1 MSPVAI
7 GPYLVGPYAIGG
19 SIVAVL
25 VIVGLVVAWAFVRA
39 RRVVKI
45 ETPEEAADAAQAQLH
60 GFAVAGAVVGADGQ
74 GALAVADDGRVAAVK
89 RVGKRLAVR
98 EVAWRTVRATHEG
111 ILVETGDKML
121 GAVMLSRVDVL
132 DIRRLAPKGVRV

>member
-19 SIVAVL
+19 VVLAVVL
-25 VIVGLVVAWAFVRA
+25 LALAILWLMLRT

-45 ETPEEAADAAQAQLH
+45 ETAEEVAEAAQAQLT
-60 GFAVAGAVVGADGQ
+60 GFAVAGAVVGGDGQ
-74 GALAVADDGRVAAVK
+74 GALAVAEDGRVAAVK
-89 RVGKRLAVR
+89 RVGARLAVC
-98 EVAWRTVRATHEG
+98 EVAWRAVRATRDG
-111 ILVETGDKML
+111 ILVETGDRAL
-121 GAVMLSRVDVL
+121 GAVMLTKVDVL